1 MLGVLLVNQN
11 SDSQAEFGV
20 ANIHG
25 ALQQIQ
31 SQMAS
36 MNASIH
42 NFRVVSHNSRIRAPQ
57 AYSPLQKSVAF
68 FILFYFGKSNTKNYR
83 FMGMVMPSHRP
94 FSLLALST

>member
-1 MLGVLLVNQN
+1 VLLSLVRFVSVSGACMPLGVLVVNQN

-31 SQMAS
+31 AQMAS

-68 FILFYFGKSNTKNYR
+68 LFYFI
-83 FMGMVMPSHRP
+83 FA
-94 FSLLALST
+94 SLIRKL